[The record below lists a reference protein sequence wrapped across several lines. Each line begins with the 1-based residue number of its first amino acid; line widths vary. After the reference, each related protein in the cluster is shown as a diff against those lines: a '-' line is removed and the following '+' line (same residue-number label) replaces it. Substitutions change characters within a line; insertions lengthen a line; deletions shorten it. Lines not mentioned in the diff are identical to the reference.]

1 MPSPHNV
8 ASITSEL
15 VTAAKLLPPGD
26 FWRLAAVVTRTLRET
41 EASRESRE
49 DDLSV
54 VESGH

>member
-1 MPSPHNV
+1 MRSPHNV

-41 EASRESRE
+41 EASPASRE